1 MKQKLLINGSV
12 CLLLLTSF
20 VSSLEGGQSR
30 KGSLLVFEGT
40 VVRIGKAPK
49 ILCGVVSPYR
59 LAEYRVER
67 VYDGKYDKREI
78 VVDHLFCSFD
88 VLSDLQ
94 PGDKVLIV
102 VDTQKKM
109 LERSNDGE
117 IRKDTDRVTSF
128 YVARR
133 VARSTSCCGN
143 F

>member
-1 MKQKLLINGSV
+1 
-12 CLLLLTSF
+12 
-20 VSSLEGGQSR
+20 
-30 KGSLLVFEGT
+30 
-40 VVRIGKAPK
+40 
-49 ILCGVVSPYR
+49 

-67 VYDGKYDKREI
+67 VYEGKYEKREI
-78 VVDHLFCSFD
+78 VVDHPFCSFE

-102 VDTQKKM
+102 ADLQTKM

-117 IRKDTDRVTSF
+117 IRKDGDRLATF

-133 VARSTSCCGN
+133 VARSTVCCD

>member
-1 MKQKLLINGSV
+1 MKQKLLMSGSV

-20 VSSLEGGQSR
+20 VSGLEGKQSR
-30 KGSLLVFEGT
+30 KGSQLVFEGT
-40 VVRIGKAPK
+40 VIRIGKAPRF
-49 ILCGVVSPYR
+49 LCGTVAPYR

-67 VYDGKYDKREI
+67 VYVGKYDKREI
-78 VVDHLFCSFD
+78 VVDHLFCSVE
-88 VLSDLQ
+88 VLSDLK

-117 IRKDTDRVTSF
+117 IRKDGDRVDSF

-133 VARSTSCCGN
+133 VARSTSCCD

>member
-1 MKQKLLINGSV
+1 
-12 CLLLLTSF
+12 
-20 VSSLEGGQSR
+20 
-30 KGSLLVFEGT
+30 VFEGT